1 MLPVDKKP
9 SEIFV
14 NYDLVN
20 RNLQRTALIQYKM
33 QNKAFFK
40 ERCQKI
46 LPNDKKVSFLLLF
59 VFFEYIHKGDG
70 RIRIIIRFNAKS
82 RKGII
87 ILFISS
93 AFIVFFQIFNLRFNQ
108 LIIILCSHVNFLTSI
123 IRSLLSLLLYF
134 QILTRIFSSRIYS
147 S

>member
-40 ERCQKI
+40 EKCQKI

-59 VFFEYIHKGDG
+59 VFFEYIRKSEG

-123 IRSLLSLLLYF
+123 IRSLLSLLLF
-134 QILTRIFSSRIYS
+134 SQILTRIFSSRIYS

>member
-14 NYDLVN
+14 NYDLLN
-20 RNLQRTALIQYKM
+20 RNLQRTAVIQYKM
-33 QNKAFFK
+33 QNKTFFK

>member
-14 NYDLVN
+14 NYDLLN
-20 RNLQRTALIQYKM
+20 RNLQRTAFIPYKM

-40 ERCQKI
+40 ERCPKI
-46 LPNDKKVSFLLLF
+46 LPNDKRVSFLLLF

-87 ILFISS
+87 ILFY
-93 AFIVFFQIFNLRFNQ
+93 
-108 LIIILCSHVNFLTSI
+108 FLS
-123 IRSLLSLLLYF
+123 
-134 QILTRIFSSRIYS
+134 IYS
-147 S
+147 FLSNIQSSF

>member
-1 MLPVDKKP
+1 MLPADKKP

-134 QILTRIFSSRIYS
+134 QILTRIFSRRIYS

>member
-9 SEIFV
+9 NEIFV

-20 RNLQRTALIQYKM
+20 RNLQRTAVIQYKM

-40 ERCQKI
+40 EKCQKI

-59 VFFEYIHKGDG
+59 VFFEYIRKSEG

>member
-1 MLPVDKKP
+1 MLSVDKKP

-20 RNLQRTALIQYKM
+20 RNLQRTAVIQYKM

-59 VFFEYIHKGDG
+59 VFFEYIRKSEG

>member
-20 RNLQRTALIQYKM
+20 CNLQRTAFIQYKR

-59 VFFEYIHKGDG
+59 VFFEYIHKGEP
-70 RIRIIIRFNAKS
+70 IPTC
-82 RKGII
+82 
-87 ILFISS
+87 L
-93 AFIVFFQIFNLRFNQ
+93 
-108 LIIILCSHVNFLTSI
+108 
-123 IRSLLSLLLYF
+123 
-134 QILTRIFSSRIYS
+134 
-147 S
+147 

>member
-1 MLPVDKKP
+1 MLPADKKP

-14 NYDLVN
+14 NYDLLN
-20 RNLQRTALIQYKM
+20 RNLQRTAVIQYKM

-46 LPNDKKVSFLLLF
+46 LPNDKKVSFLLLL
-59 VFFEYIHKGDG
+59 VFLEYIHKGDG

-108 LIIILCSHVNFLTSI
+108 LIIILCNHVNFLTSI

>member
-1 MLPVDKKP
+1 MLSVDKKP

-20 RNLQRTALIQYKM
+20 RNLQRTAVIQYKM

-46 LPNDKKVSFLLLF
+46 LPNDKKVSVLLLF
-59 VFFEYIHKGDG
+59 VFFEYIHKGEG

>member
-1 MLPVDKKP
+1 MLSVDKKP

-59 VFFEYIHKGDG
+59 VFFEYIRKSEG

-134 QILTRIFSSRIYS
+134 QILTRIFSRRIYS

>member
-1 MLPVDKKP
+1 MLPADKKP

-40 ERCQKI
+40 EKCQKI

-59 VFFEYIHKGDG
+59 VFFEYIRKSEG

-123 IRSLLSLLLYF
+123 IRSLLSLLLF
-134 QILTRIFSSRIYS
+134 SQILTRLFSSRIYS

>member
-1 MLPVDKKP
+1 MVPVDKKP

-14 NYDLVN
+14 NYDLLN
-20 RNLQRTALIQYKM
+20 RNLQRTAVIQYKM

-59 VFFEYIHKGDG
+59 VFFEYIRKSEG

-123 IRSLLSLLLYF
+123 IRSLLSLLLF
-134 QILTRIFSSRIYS
+134 SQILTRIFSSRIYS